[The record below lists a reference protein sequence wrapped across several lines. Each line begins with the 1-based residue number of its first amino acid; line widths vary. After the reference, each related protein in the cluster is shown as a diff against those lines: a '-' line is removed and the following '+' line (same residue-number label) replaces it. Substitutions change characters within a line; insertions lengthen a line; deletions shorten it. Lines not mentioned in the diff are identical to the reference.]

1 MCEILCPAVL
11 REEHMIMEKEASLLK
26 QRASAVVEIL
36 RTRYPDA
43 RVALKFNNPLEI
55 LVATILSAQCT
66 DAKVN
71 EVTPFLF
78 KKYRISKDYAEADL
92 GTLEKEIHSTGF
104 YRNKARYIKQSC
116 IIISE
121 KFHGRVPDSM
131 EALLQLPGVA
141 RKTAN
146 IVLSNAYGIVE
157 GIAVDTHVK
166 RVSQRL
172 GLTENRDPDKIE
184 KDLMQL
190 FPKDAWFP
198 INYLVIELGREVC
211 FAGIPYCDRC
221 SLNELCLSAFSFGQ
235 RRRKANVT
243 EELR

>member
-1 MCEILCPAVL
+1 MILGEENASELKERAATVFEIL
-11 REEHMIMEKEASLLK
+11 EK
-26 QRASAVVEIL
+26 
-36 RTRYPDA
+36 RYPNA

-71 EVTPFLF
+71 EVTSSLF
-78 KKYRISKDYAEADL
+78 KKYHTSKDYAQADL
-92 GTLEKEIHSTGF
+92 GTLEQEIRSTGF
-104 YRNKARYIKQSC
+104 YRNKARYIRQSC
-116 IIISE
+116 AIFAE
-121 KFHGRVPDSM
+121 KFGGKVPDSM
-131 EALLQLPGVA
+131 EELLQLPGVA

-172 GLTENRDPDKIE
+172 GLTKNKDPDKIE

-190 FPKDAWFP
+190 LPKEAWFP
-198 INYLVIELGREVC
+198 INYLVIELGREICV
-211 FAGIPYCDRC
+211 AGIPYCDRC
-221 SLNELCLSAFSFGQ
+221 PLDKLCPSAFSFGQ
-235 RRRKANVT
+235 RRKAKST
-243 EELR
+243 DQSP

>member
-1 MCEILCPAVL
+1 VIP
-11 REEHMIMEKEASLLK
+11 EEEDASKLK
-26 QRASAVVEIL
+26 QRAASVFELL
-36 RTRYPDA
+36 RMRYRNA
-43 RVALKFNNPLEI
+43 RVALRFNSPLEI

-78 KKYRISKDYAEADL
+78 KKYHTPEDYAQADL
-92 GTLEKEIHSTGF
+92 GTLETEIRSTGF

-116 IIISE
+116 AIIAEEFS
-121 KFHGRVPDSM
+121 GRVPDSM
-131 EALLQLPGVA
+131 EELLQLPGVA

-172 GLTENRDPDKIE
+172 GLTKNKDPEKIE

-190 FPKDAWFP
+190 LPKEAWFP
-198 INYLVIELGREVC
+198 INYLVIELGREICV
-211 FAGIPYCDRC
+211 AGIPHCDRC
-221 SLNELCLSAFSFGQ
+221 PLNKLCPSAFAFGP
-235 RRRKANVT
+235 RERKARAT
-243 EELR
+243 EQSP

>member
-1 MCEILCPAVL
+1 MIL
-11 REEHMIMEKEASLLK
+11 EEENASLLK
-26 QRASAVVEIL
+26 ERAAAVFKIL
-36 RTRYPDA
+36 EMRYRDA
-43 RVALKFNNPLEI
+43 RVALKFNSPLEI

-78 KKYRISKDYAEADL
+78 KKYHTSKDYAQADL
-92 GTLEKEIHSTGF
+92 RTLEQEIRSTGF

-116 IIISE
+116 AIIAE
-121 KFHGRVPDSM
+121 KLGGKVPDSM
-131 EALLQLPGVA
+131 EELLQLPGVA

-172 GLTENRDPDKIE
+172 GLTKNKDPDKIE

-190 FPKDAWFP
+190 LPKEAWFP
-198 INYLVIELGREVC
+198 INYLVIELGREICV
-211 FAGIPYCDRC
+211 AGIPYCDRC
-221 SLNELCLSAFSFGQ
+221 PLNKLCPSAFAFGQ
-235 RRRKANVT
+235 RGKKANAT
-243 EELR
+243 EQSP